1 MEQLMRDTLLW
12 LSRNRRAER
21 WARRFG
27 FRLGAGRF
35 VPGESL
41 EDAVRAV
48 EQLHRRGLAATLD
61 HLGEFVDR
69 AEEARQAA
77 DFCVRT
83 LERFA
88 DLPYDVYLSVKLTQ
102 LGLDIDEDLCM
113 ENMRKIVARARETGR
128 FVRIDMEDYAHN
140 EVTLAIYRKLH
151 AEFGTE
157 HIGTVIQA
165 YLYKSADDIRA
176 LAPLKPNLRLV
187 KGAYK
192 EPPSVAYPEKRDV
205 DENYKRI
212 IELQLQSGGK
222 TAIATHDEA
231 IIAWAKDRVH
241 ELRIPDDQWE
251 FQMLYGIRPQL
262 QESLAREGYKVRI
275 YVPFGEDWYGYF
287 MRRLAERPANVGFV
301 LKSLV
306 KA

>member
-1 MEQLMRDTLLW
+1 MEQLMRNTLLK
-12 LSRNRRAER
+12 LSRSRRAEHL
-21 WARRFG
+21 ARRFG

-48 EQLHRRGLAATLD
+48 EELHRRGLAATLD

-69 AEEARQAA
+69 PEEARQAA

-88 DLPYDVYLSVKLTQ
+88 GLPYDLYLSVKLTQ
-102 LGLDIDEDLCM
+102 LGLDIDEGLCM
-113 ENMRKIVARARETGR
+113 ENMHRIVARARDTGR

-140 EVTLAIYRKLH
+140 EVTLTIYRKLL

-176 LAPLKPNLRLV
+176 LAPLRPNLRLV

-192 EPPSVAYPEKRDV
+192 ESPSVAYPEKRDV
-205 DENYKRI
+205 DENYKRVI
-212 IELQLQSGGK
+212 DLQLQSGGR
-222 TAIATHDEA
+222 TAVATHDEA
-231 IIAWAKDRVH
+231 IIAWVKERVR
-241 ELRIPDDQWE
+241 ELNIPQARWE

-262 QESLAREGYKVRI
+262 QESLAREGYKVRV

-306 KA
+306 KS